1 MGKEIEEGEN
11 SKPSTGKQE
20 LDQHQSA
27 TSSPP
32 ELPPKTAIQSYPS
45 IITTTNHSKQ
55 SNKILIRFLFSLSNF
70 IFFGGTLAGLIVW
83 FYQKYIFPKLRI
95 RTEILKSLRLST
107 LKSYDKLHQSLKSLI
122 QSNPRLYQSTLAKL
136 SGKVDQVLSTS
147 SDAKTG
153 DGLDDAGKAS
163 DQIQVSEG
171 SSTTDEKTQV
181 PDIVPSSSSS
191 TSSSSILDEKELQN
205 EPHKPS
211 SDREEF
217 NQPVID
223 YLEKIAQG
231 LRKRS
236 DNRRPV
242 QIEESDDEQMDES
255 RAGTER
261 SLGGIE
267 SLTKSLKS
275 MGAELADEAQLNTRV
290 HQKLSASS
298 HPHRA
303 FGLNHWTASFNA
315 TRYPDAPPP
324 KNVDEDPYFIALMEF
339 KNQIRNLK
347 GVLLNRK
354 KFY

>member
-1 MGKEIEEGEN
+1 MGKEMEEAEN

-20 LDQHQSA
+20 LDPHQSA

-107 LKSYDKLHQSLKSLI
+107 LKSYDKLHQNLKSLI

-171 SSTTDEKTQV
+171 SITTDEKNQAPT
-181 PDIVPSSSSS
+181 IVPSSSSS
-191 TSSSSILDEKELQN
+191 SSSSILGENELQN
-205 EPHKPS
+205 EPDQPF
-211 SDREEF
+211 SDRDEF
-217 NQPVID
+217 NQPAID

-236 DNRRPV
+236 ENRRPV

-255 RAGTER
+255 RTGTER